1 MNCITGTASSCVSF
15 TLKLSFMKEYTFNI
29 TGMGGDHCVNVIK
42 TILSK
47 QPGVTINQ
55 VEVGKAIFSIDESVN
70 SKENTIAAIEKM
82 GYKVID

>member
-1 MNCITGTASSCVSF
+1 
-15 TLKLSFMKEYTFNI
+15 MKEYTLNI

-47 QPGVTINQ
+47 QPGVSINQ

-82 GYKVID
+82 GDKVID